1 LETQLVDQLAALFFF
16 SLIGGSVVSLVLFP
30 KLPRTVAVPLT
41 VLALVWV
48 PIVCWASFAILS
60 SIPDPSMSI
69 LFTAA
74 GATLGVWM
82 GGGYVENK
90 RGPHIP

>member
-1 LETQLVDQLAALFFF
+1 VDQLAAAFFF
-16 SLIGGSVVSLVLFP
+16 SLIGASVVSLALFP
-30 KLPRTVAVPLT
+30 RLPRTVAVLLT

-48 PIVCWASFAILS
+48 PVVCWASISILS
-60 SIPDPSMSI
+60 SISDPSTWI

-74 GATLGVWM
+74 GATLGVWI

-90 RGPHIP
+90 RAPHIP